1 MGTFPTVLT
10 AITAVAYLWT
20 KLFFFSE
27 YRTKGI
33 KLLFS
38 EIILSRSLSLSCVS
52 ITAEEVPCMGS
63 EFHWYRFG
71 IMYEK

>member
-20 KLFFFSE
+20 KLFFSE

-33 KLLFS
+33 KLPFS

-52 ITAEEVPCMGS
+52 VKAEEVPW
-63 EFHWYRFG
+63 EQNFIG
-71 IMYEK
+71 IDLE

>member
-10 AITAVAYLWT
+10 AITVGYLWT
-20 KLFFFSE
+20 KFFFSE

-33 KLLFS
+33 KLLFA

>member
-1 MGTFPTVLT
+1 MGTLPTVLT
-10 AITAVAYLWT
+10 ASTVAYLWT
-20 KLFFFSE
+20 NLFFSE

-52 ITAEEVPCMGS
+52 ITAEEVPCIWDQN
-63 EFHWYRFG
+63 FIG
-71 IMYEK
+71 IDLE

>member
-10 AITAVAYLWT
+10 AITAVAYLWR
-20 KLFFFSE
+20 KLFFSE

-33 KLLFS
+33 KLLCS

-52 ITAEEVPCMGS
+52 MTAEEVPCMGS
-63 EFHWYRFG
+63 EFHWY
-71 IMYEK
+71 

>member
-10 AITAVAYLWT
+10 ASTVAYLWT
-20 KLFFFSE
+20 KLFFSE

-52 ITAEEVPCMGS
+52 ITAEKVPCIWDQN
-63 EFHWYRFG
+63 FIG
-71 IMYEK
+71 IDVE

>member
-20 KLFFFSE
+20 KLFFSE

-38 EIILSRSLSLSCVS
+38 EIILSRSLSLS
-52 ITAEEVPCMGS
+52 
-63 EFHWYRFG
+63 
-71 IMYEK
+71 